1 MPGSFHAARSVG
13 GIHRRQALQLGGACL
28 GLNLAGLWQA
38 QLAAG
43 TKKLIAPAASP
54 IRSCILVFY
63 YGGPSHIDTYDLK
76 PQAPVDVRGEFQP
89 IATSVPGQFVCEHLP
104 HMSRLMH
111 KVALVRSVHH
121 QNRLHDSASTEALT
135 GRQSPQGDREEF
147 APISQFYPCLGSM
160 FSFLSRDRQIE
171 IPHAALPFIFHNVV
185 DVPCQ
190 GGGFLGSSWD
200 PLQIA
205 VDVEAKAYRAGALA
219 LPAGQTSA
227 ILSDRRHLLS
237 ALDTTL
243 TGPATQPGRQWQAFY
258 DRAFQLLGSESLR
271 RALDLSQ
278 ESPATRDRYG

>member
-1 MPGSFHAARSVG
+1 MQDSFPRTRSADR
-13 GIHRRQALQLGGACL
+13 IHRRQALQLGGACL

-104 HMSRLMH
+104 HMARLMH

-160 FSFLSRDRQIE
+160 
-171 IPHAALPFIFHNVV
+171 
-185 DVPCQ
+185 
-190 GGGFLGSSWD
+190 
-200 PLQIA
+200 
-205 VDVEAKAYRAGALA
+205 
-219 LPAGQTSA
+219 
-227 ILSDRRHLLS
+227 
-237 ALDTTL
+237 
-243 TGPATQPGRQWQAFY
+243 
-258 DRAFQLLGSESLR
+258 
-271 RALDLSQ
+271 
-278 ESPATRDRYG
+278 